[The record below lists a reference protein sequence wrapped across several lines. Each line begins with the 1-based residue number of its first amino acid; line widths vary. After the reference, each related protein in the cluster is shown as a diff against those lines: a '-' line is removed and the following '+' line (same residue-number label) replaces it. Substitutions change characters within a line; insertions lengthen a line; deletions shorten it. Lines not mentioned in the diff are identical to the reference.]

1 MSNPIVLRVQS
12 PVGIVKRVNVNPSDS
27 CRDLYEKVNKV
38 FELNTYNFAL
48 YKQRNKT
55 DEIVSSREIGISF
68 AGLKHGDFVY
78 MTNLSSP
85 SDEQPGT
92 SSSNSSSNHLNIFD
106 TKKKASTTPSTPTEF
121 RSKLSNVFSSSN
133 NIVED
138 EVDKDLW
145 NTSGQIKRKRD
156 EKLCQHVPNGQ
167 CIHCSPLEAYDEA
180 YMREQNLKH
189 MSFHAYLRK
198 QCSGADRGKF
208 VVLEDLSCRIKEGC
222 REHPPWPRGICS
234 KCQPNAITLN
244 RQVYRH
250 VDNVEFE
257 NRTLVE
263 RFLEYWRVTGHQRVG
278 LLYGKYQTHPDVPLG
293 IKAIVAAIYE
303 PPQDSSRDKIKLLPD
318 PKADI
323 VDELASSLGLRKVGW
338 IFTDLVADD
347 LQLGTV
353 KHTRNVDSHFLS
365 AHECIMAGHLQNL
378 HPNPCRFSPGGYFG
392 SKFVTICVT
401 GDKDNQVHM
410 EGYGVSNQC
419 MALVRDKCLIP
430 TKDAP
435 ELGYIKESTDKQY
448 VPDVFYKIKDKY
460 GNEVSRLARPLPV
473 EYLLVDIP
481 AATPLTP
488 AYTFPARPDNTT
500 HFPVENRMVDG
511 QIQGFNALSRY
522 LLYYSYITEWWTGRF
537 KTSTL
542 CPAT

>member
-1 MSNPIVLRVQS
+1 MANPIILRIQS
-12 PVGIVKRVNVNPSDS
+12 PVGIVKRININRSDT
-27 CRDLYEKVNKV
+27 CKDLFEKINKE

-48 YKQRNKT
+48 FKQRNKT
-55 DEIVSSREIGISF
+55 DEIFSSRDQTIASV
-68 AGLKHGDFVY
+68 GLSNGDFVY
-78 MTNLSSP
+78 MMNLSSP
-85 SDEQPGT
+85 NDEKPST
-92 SSSNSSSNHLNIFD
+92 SSNHLNIYE

-121 RSKLSNVFSSSN
+121 KSKLSNAFSSSN

-138 EVDKDLW
+138 EVDKELW
-145 NTSGQIKRKRD
+145 KTDGQVKRKRD
-156 EKLCQHVPNGQ
+156 DKFCRHGANAL
-167 CIHCSPLEAYDEA
+167 CIHCSPLEPYDEE
-180 YMREQNLKH
+180 YLREQNVKH

-198 QCSGADRGKF
+198 QCAGVDRGKF

-263 RFLEYWRVTGHQRVG
+263 RFLEYWRVTGHQRLG
-278 LLYGKYQTHPDVPLG
+278 LLYGKYQLHPDVPLG
-293 IKAIVAAIYE
+293 IKAVVAAIYE

-318 PKADI
+318 PKAEVVEEI
-323 VDELASSLGLRKVGW
+323 ASSLGLTQVGW
-338 IFTDLVADD
+338 IFTDLVAED

-353 KHTRNVDSHFLS
+353 RHTRNIDSHFLS

-378 HPNPCRFSPGGYFG
+378 HPNPCRFAPSGYFG

-410 EGYGVSNQC
+410 EGYQVSNQC
-419 MALVRDKCLIP
+419 MALVRDGCLIP

-435 ELGYIKESTDKQY
+435 ELGYIKESSDKQY
-448 VPDVFYKIKDKY
+448 VPDVFYKVGKQK
-460 GNEVSRLARPLPV
+460 
-473 EYLLVDIP
+473 
-481 AATPLTP
+481 
-488 AYTFPARPDNTT
+488 
-500 HFPVENRMVDG
+500 
-511 QIQGFNALSRY
+511 
-522 LLYYSYITEWWTGRF
+522 
-537 KTSTL
+537 
-542 CPAT
+542 